1 MTTHNKEL
9 HRIPEYQ
16 EFDMDDKRLIILD
29 TRPKRMDAHS
39 REVLS
44 LQQVTSSD
52 YELTI
57 SIESTTERSIED
69 NNDRDRIIF
78 NHYAPSLARDWLI
91 ENDWM
96 NDRIWG
102 KLTEIIKQNFTSR

>member
-44 LQQVTSSD
+44 LQQVTHSE

-57 SIESTTERSIED
+57 AIEKTTKRSIE
-69 NNDRDRIIF
+69 NGNEQTRIRF

-91 ENDWM
+91 ANNWM

>member
-1 MTTHNKEL
+1 
-9 HRIPEYQ
+9 
-16 EFDMDDKRLIILD
+16 MDDKRLIILD

-57 SIESTTERSIED
+57 AIERQNELSIED
-69 NNDRDRIIF
+69 NNEQTRIIF

-91 ENDWM
+91 ANNWM
-96 NDRIWG
+96 NDRIWE
-102 KLTEIIKQNFTSR
+102 KLTKIIKQNFTSR

>member
-16 EFDMDDKRLIILD
+16 EFDMDNKRLIILD

-57 SIESTTERSIED
+57 AIERQNELSIED
-69 NNDRDRIIF
+69 NNEQTRIIF

-91 ENDWM
+91 ENNWM

>member
-1 MTTHNKEL
+1 
-9 HRIPEYQ
+9 
-16 EFDMDDKRLIILD
+16 MDDKRLIILD

-44 LQQVTSSD
+44 LQQVTHSD

-69 NNDRDRIIF
+69 NNDKTRITF
-78 NHYAPSLARDWLI
+78 NHYEVLLRYLFLFPTYI
-91 ENDWM
+91 YV
-96 NDRIWG
+96 
-102 KLTEIIKQNFTSR
+102 